1 MLQCLAYA
9 LDNKLSSDEAVK
21 LYKTSAKNV
30 SSSEKKTKDTLKS
43 VKKVPDT
50 KKLTSKS
57 TEKIIK
63 TEKNP
68 NKAKIKEKSSIKKDS
83 PPKKTSQSSKIINK
97 KNTENEKQEIPINT
111 TLTNFEL
118 NTVNNSDEIV
128 KEETKQSL
136 IDDSRSINSLNL
148 EITHENEHTAP
159 LNSNVN
165 DEKKNLEDSQSL
177 KEINPSLSREN
188 ITNESPNK
196 RSDTTRESNENVYE
210 HVSNENKIADDKNTS
225 LESNSDDIHVNLQK
239 QDKVITGYSQP
250 EANATDAKVSTFASV
265 KRPNSVRPSS
275 SRPGAPRFRDK
286 HELILSTVD
295 NLVVGKV
302 NIIAENTTHEEVNI
316 KIFFYYL
323 VFRAYRHSK

>member
-21 LYKTSAKNV
+21 LYKASAKNN
-30 SSSEKKTKDTLKS
+30 SLSDKKAKDTLKS
-43 VKKVPDT
+43 IKKVPNA

-63 TEKNP
+63 AEKSP
-68 NKAKIKEKSSIKKDS
+68 NKAKIKENSSIKKDS

-97 KNTENEKQEIPINT
+97 KITENEKQEIPINT
-111 TLTNFEL
+111 ALPNSEP
-118 NTVNNSDEIV
+118 NTINKSDVIV

-136 IDDSRSINSLNL
+136 LDDSRTINSLNL
-148 EITHENEHTAP
+148 EINHENEHSAP
-159 LNSNVN
+159 INSNVN
-165 DEKKNLEDSQSL
+165 DEKNFFEDSQSL
-177 KEINPSLSREN
+177 KEINASLSIEN
-188 ITNESPNK
+188 ITNESSNK
-196 RSDTTRESNENVYE
+196 RSDTARESNENGYE
-210 HVSNENKIADDKNTS
+210 HISNENKIADDKNTS
-225 LESNSDDIHVNLQK
+225 RETNSDDINVNLQK

-250 EANATDAKVSTFASV
+250 EVNVADAKVSTFASG

-286 HELILSTVD
+286 HELILSAVD

-302 NIIAENTTHEEVNI
+302 NIIAENSTHEEVNI
-316 KIFFYYL
+316 EDFLLFSLLCI
-323 VFRAYRHSK
+323 